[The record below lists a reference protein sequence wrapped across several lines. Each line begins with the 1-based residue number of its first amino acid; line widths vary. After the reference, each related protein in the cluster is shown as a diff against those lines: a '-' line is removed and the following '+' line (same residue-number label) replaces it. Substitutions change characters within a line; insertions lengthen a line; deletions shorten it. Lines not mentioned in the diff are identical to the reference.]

1 MKDIHQ
7 VIRFNYTRISDN
19 IQSELKFLSELA
31 ELTDDERF
39 KQSVA
44 EVIYS
49 LNDLSETL
57 NLQRRYLKSRF
68 DAE

>member
-1 MKDIHQ
+1 MEAIHQ
-7 VIRFNYTRISDN
+7 VIRLHYTCISEY
-19 IQSELKFLSELA
+19 IQAELTFLSEVS

-39 KQSVA
+39 RQSIA

-49 LNDLSETL
+49 LNDLSDTL
-57 NLQRRYLKSRF
+57 TLQRRYLKPRF

>member
-1 MKDIHQ
+1 MEFIHQ
-7 VIRFNYTRISDN
+7 VIRLNYTRISDS
-19 IQSELKFLSELA
+19 IQADLKFLSELA

-39 KQSVA
+39 RQSVA

-49 LNDLSETL
+49 LNDLSDTL
-57 NLQRRYLKSRF
+57 TLQRRYLKPRF

>member
-1 MKDIHQ
+1 VTATLSIHEQ
-7 VIRFNYTRISDN
+7 G
-19 IQSELKFLSELA
+19 

-39 KQSVA
+39 RQSIA

-49 LNDLSETL
+49 LNDLSDSLT
-57 NLQRRYLKSRF
+57 LQRRYMKPRF